1 MGQSSEF
8 LVKLKLGLE
17 KCGQSSS
24 KKGIS
29 NSFDFYYEKGMFTI
43 KSDWPILT
51 SIDPNDLIKPF
62 WSKSF
67 KLLTATKDEQE
78 LYKSKRNE
86 IYSLVNP
93 GEICLKLSELL
104 KINVYIYQDST
115 QLGIDYKNIKSIYPS
130 PGSNKCIPLIHW
142 TAVNKDKKVSKFQ
155 SWRMNKFYSKV
166 DIYFWYDMSHN
177 KWLILP

>member
-1 MGQSSEF
+1 M
-8 LVKLKLGLE
+8 
-17 KCGQSSS
+17 
-24 KKGIS
+24 
-29 NSFDFYYEKGMFTI
+29 
-43 KSDWPILT
+43 T

-62 WSKSF
+62 ESKSF

-115 QLGIDYKNIKSIYPS
+115 QLGIDYKNIKVIYPS

-166 DIYFWYDMSHN
+166 DIYF
-177 KWLILP
+177 